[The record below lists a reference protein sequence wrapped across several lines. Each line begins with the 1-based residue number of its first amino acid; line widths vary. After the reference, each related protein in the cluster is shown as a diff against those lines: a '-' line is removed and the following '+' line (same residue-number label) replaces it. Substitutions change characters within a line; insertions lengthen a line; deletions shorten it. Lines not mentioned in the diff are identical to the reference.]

1 MQVFSEQNL
10 LSNPHK
16 SSSSAGQLSYQK
28 DNCGER
34 EQRSVEQQFESMKQD
49 GLGDV
54 AMPHKNSVAPT
65 DIKING
71 LRFIGYPLPIEQVS
85 F

>member
-1 MQVFSEQNL
+1 
-10 LSNPHK
+10 
-16 SSSSAGQLSYQK
+16 
-28 DNCGER
+28 
-34 EQRSVEQQFESMKQD
+34 MKQD

-85 F
+85 FWILFEFFSSEYKNLFLLSVKV

>member
-1 MQVFSEQNL
+1 
-10 LSNPHK
+10 
-16 SSSSAGQLSYQK
+16 
-28 DNCGER
+28 
-34 EQRSVEQQFESMKQD
+34 MKQD

-85 F
+85 FWILFEFFLSEYKDLFLCQERFTRRLGSNLGDLLLG

>member
-1 MQVFSEQNL
+1 
-10 LSNPHK
+10 
-16 SSSSAGQLSYQK
+16 
-28 DNCGER
+28 
-34 EQRSVEQQFESMKQD
+34 MKQD

-85 F
+85 FLILFEFFWSEYKDLFLCQERFKHRLGSNLGDLLEGKLIEE